1 MEWVA
6 IVISLVGVGVAVWAA
21 ISSSRSAQK
30 QIEEVHHASVKA
42 SEEAQKQISA
52 ITQLLDVF
60 MIANTPQILEIKHK
74 YELDLNKIK
83 SRIVEVKEKS
93 VIVRYPWGYRNITD
107 EIDDREQ
114 GRKFQEQLS
123 ELNSEKERL
132 EYILNILQE
141 FLKRNAERE

>member
-107 EIDDREQ
+107 EIDNREQ

>member
-42 SEEAQKQISA
+42 SEESQKQISA

-123 ELNSEKERL
+123 ELNSEKERI